1 MLKGFFQNLRD
12 YTSKRGYVCDACR
25 SEIFSYPQQR
35 LCEDCK
41 RTLNRNQS
49 PFCPKCGRKGV
60 AEGVCMT
67 CKSVVPAFTF
77 GISPFIYRGET
88 AELVNRIK
96 NGERRLAYFFGE
108 EMTDCF
114 LCRFSNIK
122 EEFDEDRYASN
133 KENSTHK
140 LLLLPVPLTKERE
153 KERGYNQSEEL
164 SRVVAKRLAEKG
176 VLVEMDMQ
184 TLVKCRET
192 RQQKHLGIVQRM
204 ENASGAYHVH
214 KRAFCK
220 GRTILLIDDIM
231 TTGATGSE
239 CAKLL
244 LGAGAKEVYF
254 LVAAALPE
262 KK

>member
-1 MLKGFFQNLRD
+1 MLKAFFQNLRD
-12 YTSKRGYVCDACR
+12 YASKRGYVCDACR

-35 LCEDCK
+35 LCEDCRK
-41 RTLNRNQS
+41 VLNRNQA
-49 PFCPKCGRKGV
+49 PYCPKCGRKGV

-67 CKSVVPAFTF
+67 CKSVVPSFTF
-77 GISPFIYRGET
+77 GISPFSYRGET

-108 EMTDCF
+108 EMTDC
-114 LCRFSNIK
+114 LLRRFPSLQ
-122 EEFDEDRYASN
+122 EEFDEGRYASN
-133 KENSTHK
+133 HANSTHK

-164 SRVVAKRLAEKG
+164 CRVVAAALQEKG
-176 VLVEMDMQ
+176 VLAETDTD
-184 TLVKCRET
+184 TLVKRRET
-192 RQQKHLGIVQRM
+192 RQQKHLGVAGRM

-214 KRAFCK
+214 KRSFCK

-244 LGAGAKEVYF
+244 LSAGAKEVYF